1 MNTKRRR
8 SLMNAKHRL
17 SIAIIHLMVI
27 VLLIFSLQACTLPQ
41 TGQPPQQLPE
51 EPAKQKE
58 MIPEIALG
66 QMYYRIPLPYQVGSG
81 KPSYDKSIFPAR
93 IDTTR
98 LELGMMEI
106 AQKTFPVDRFAMQE
120 GQLLSQD
127 DIRDWLATYD
137 TNKNTLGLND
147 PDYTK
152 PPLIYLME
160 RDFLA
165 VDTGELAGVGITL
178 AFRPNPQIVL
188 KDAQGAPVLDE
199 EGRKKTETKNLT
211 DEELIA
217 LARSAGDKINQR
229 LVERGV
235 HVPVLFAGFV
245 SEPNSTL
252 LPGRF
257 FVKGVDTSGDGHG
270 IKWEDFNERYI
281 LFPGNKAKTDNEKRM
296 EATFTS
302 FSQGVET
309 FFSQYTGVIGLVRLV
324 NDTPIEWTFTITADY
339 RSKTQILA
347 LLETIAEL
355 DRSILS
361 QSMDVSVYVQSI
373 DRLQGL
379 YVRGAGQ
386 EPFYHLYRNQ

>member
-1 MNTKRRR
+1 MIGWKRLWGYVVL
-8 SLMNAKHRL
+8 SL
-17 SIAIIHLMVI
+17 SVVWIS
-27 VLLIFSLQACTLPQ
+27 VLLQGCTLPKLG
-41 TGQPPQQLPE
+41 TSNDQPLE
-51 EPAKQKE
+51 EPAKAKE
-58 MIPEIALG
+58 MIPEVALG
-66 QMYYRIPLPYQVGSG
+66 QTYYRVPLPYQEGSG

-106 AQKTFPVDRFAMQE
+106 AQTTFPPDRFAMQE
-120 GQLLSQD
+120 GQILSQD

-147 PDYTK
+147 PDYTR

-160 RDFLA
+160 RDFLNA
-165 VDTGELAGVGITL
+165 ENGDLAGVGIAL
-178 AFRPNPQIVL
+178 AFRPNPEVFL
-188 KDAQGAPVLDE
+188 KDAQGAPLLDE
-199 EGRKKTETKNLT
+199 TGRKKTETKNLT
-211 DEELIA
+211 DEELMA
-217 LARSAGDKINQR
+217 LTRSAGDKINQR
-229 LVERGV
+229 LAERGV
-235 HVPVLFAGFV
+235 HVPILFVGFV

-257 FVKGVDTSGDGHG
+257 FVKGVDMSGEAHD
-270 IKWEDFNERYI
+270 IKWEAFRERYV

-302 FSQGVET
+302 FNQGIET
-309 FFSQYTGVIGLVRLV
+309 FFSQYTAVVGLARLI
-324 NDTPIEWTFTITADY
+324 NDTPVEWTFTITADY

-355 DRSILS
+355 DKSILS
-361 QSMDVSVYVQSI
+361 QSLDVSVYVQTI

-379 YVRGAGQ
+379 YVRGAGK